1 MIVSCPECNGKV
13 SSTVPNCPHC
23 GFIMKP
29 PDPDS
34 VEALEAERVPCPYCG
49 ELILLAATIC
59 PRCRGPVIQGKAVHP
74 AHRPAKRVA
83 PVIEKSFISYA
94 VICMLLY
101 LLCWPL
107 SLILNIMWFAE
118 AKAVENE
125 IGREPDGKGC
135 LFVMLFVGV
144 VFLALIIVGIVV
156 NAGH

>member
-1 MIVSCPECNGKV
+1 
-13 SSTVPNCPHC
+13 
-23 GFIMKP
+23 MKP

-34 VEALEAERVPCPYCG
+34 VEALDPTPARVACPYCA
-49 ELILLAATIC
+49 EPILLAATIC

-107 SLILNIMWFAE
+107 SLILNIMWYVE
-118 AKAVENE
+118 AKALENE
-125 IGREPDGKGC
+125 TGREPDGKGC

-144 VFLALIIVGIVV
+144 IILALIVIGMVTR
-156 NAGH
+156 AGQY